1 MSDMKQQGVG
11 VMGPE
16 TVAWFKLRSENGKLH
31 RNGQKTALLKYP
43 PNQQLRRVVLKS
55 SIWW

>member
-1 MSDMKQQGVG
+1 MKQQGVG